1 MSAAVRTS
9 VSLNSMF
16 KSRPNC
22 LVFSINMVVAAR
34 RPGASE
40 FDVIVTRRTVDTEK
54 SLRSEVNGWPDRSD
68 TALLVVHYPFVR
80 AILTSSSARPSCR
93 RACPAINCPNCGG
106 RLVNILWAQPGRFH
120 AFYRSARDD
129 TCHVHAC
136 RRCRSPC
143 PRARH
148 AAVTRRPA
156 FTPTR
161 RRVARCAT

>member
-22 LVFSINMVVAAR
+22 LVFSINMAVAAR

-106 RLVNILWAQPGRFH
+106 RLVNILWAQPGCGFTLFIE
-120 AFYRSARDD
+120 ALAMTLATSMLVADAARLVR
-129 TCHVHAC
+129 VHG
-136 RRCRSPC
+136 
-143 PRARH
+143 
-148 AAVTRRPA
+148 TLL
-156 FTPTR
+156 
-161 RRVARCAT
+161 